1 MRDLTVTT
9 TPTVNTSLGPN
20 RTQHTVKTITG
31 HDIELQT
38 DKEKK
43 FYEEARDKYLAENKF
58 TAASDLRGLER
69 LLLLEVQMFRC
80 QWQIASGVD
89 YDLNFLTPQQEAAL
103 QKLVK
108 ETAPMISVLQNDLGL
123 TKAQRDK
130 DQHESVGQFI
140 NDLKV
145 RAKAFGVM
153 REKQLGKALELTK
166 DLFSVAGAYKR
177 SNEHERKKL
186 GYESAEDVVDFIL
199 EVVKPQFDEID
210 KYFRE
215 NDQKFWIR
223 QL

>member
-1 MRDLTVTT
+1 MTT
-9 TPTVNTSLGPN
+9 TPTVNTTIGPN
-20 RTQHTVKTITG
+20 RTQQTVRTITG
-31 HDIELQT
+31 HDLELQT

-58 TAASDLRGLER
+58 TAASDLRGLDR

-80 QWQIASGVD
+80 QWQVAAGVD
-89 YDLNFLTPQQEAAL
+89 YDLNFLTAQQEKDL
-103 QKLVK
+103 QRMLK
-108 ETAPMISVLQNDLGL
+108 ELSPMISTLQNDLGL

-153 REKQLGKALELTK
+153 REKQLGRALELMK
-166 DLFSVAGAYKR
+166 DTFSVAGAYRR

-186 GYESAEDVVDFIL
+186 GFESAEDIVDFIL
-199 EVVKPQFDEID
+199 DVVKPQFDEID
-210 KYFRE
+210 EYFRD
-215 NDQKFWIR
+215 NDQKFWVR
-223 QL
+223 RL